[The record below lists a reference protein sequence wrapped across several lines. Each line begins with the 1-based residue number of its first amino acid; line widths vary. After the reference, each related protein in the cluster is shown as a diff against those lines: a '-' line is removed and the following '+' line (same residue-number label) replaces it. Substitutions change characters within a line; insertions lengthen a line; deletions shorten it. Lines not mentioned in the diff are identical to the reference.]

1 MKTLNF
7 IIAAFFIFSFQS
19 TPAQINKKFS
29 GNTDYVHAV
38 TFSPGGKYIA
48 SGGYDGII
56 RIWDIGSG
64 DLVNSININNKIFKL
79 YFDSDAKKIIAGN
92 EPLIGI
98 SSAIDSFVFIYDAFG
113 KKGNELLNIESK
125 SPNFFVKRNGNKA
138 VSVIPEL
145 SLDSCKYI
153 VNYNIEND
161 MEGKCYRL
169 LLNNYDL
176 SSVKYESSSF
186 LGMIGSWN
194 FNYPVTIS
202 ENGKFLALY
211 SQFMDEEI
219 GVSSNYKGN
228 KRDNKTIKNKT
239 GIMLYIFDTEN
250 EKMITRTILLDNNL
264 GQKTILISN
273 DGSYFYYVSREYLND
288 AIKILDVKQDKDVE
302 ILTGHTKE
310 ILCLALHPGGKYI
323 ASGSRDNTIRIWDI
337 NTGKE
342 VKVLEGNDDNVN
354 YITFSPDGRYLA
366 SASDD
371 NSVRIWDL
379 SSVSKDIEI
388 YALKYNLDE
397 GLKKYINEI
406 KNEELRK
413 LGNSEYDRKTID
425 EKYSQKYIEL
435 YNKTL
440 EEYNK
445 KNQ

>member
-1 MKTLNF
+1 MKISNL
-7 IIAAFFIFSFQS
+7 IIAVLLILSFRYAS
-19 TPAQINKKFS
+19 AQISRKYS

-48 SGGYDGII
+48 SGGYDEII
-56 RIWDIGSG
+56 RIWDIESG
-64 DLVNSININNKIFKL
+64 NLVNSINTNNKIFKL
-79 YFDSDAKKIIAGN
+79 YFDTDAKKIIAGN
-92 EPLIGI
+92 EPLAGI
-98 SSAIDSFVFIYDAFG
+98 SSAIDSFVFVYDAFG
-113 KKGNELLNIESK
+113 KKGNELLNVQSK
-125 SPNFFVKRNGNKA
+125 SPNFFVQRNGNKA

-145 SLDSCKYI
+145 FLDSCKYI

-161 MEGKCYRL
+161 MEGKCYKL

-176 SSVKYESSSF
+176 SSVTFESSSF
-186 LGMIGSWN
+186 LGMIGSWD

-211 SQFMDEEI
+211 SQLNDKEKDL
-219 GVSSNYKGN
+219 SSNYKGN
-228 KRDNKTIKNKT
+228 NRDTKTIKNKT
-239 GIMLYIFDTEN
+239 GIMLYIFDIEN
-250 EKMITRTILLDNNL
+250 KKMITRTILLENNL
-264 GQKTILISN
+264 GQKTILMSN
-273 DGSYFYYVSREYLND
+273 DGSYFYYVSREYLDD
-288 AIKILDVKQDKDVE
+288 AIKILDVKQDKDIE

-310 ILCLALHPGGKYI
+310 ILCLAMHPGGHFI

-342 VKVLEGNDDNVN
+342 VKVLEGNGDNVN
-354 YITFSPDGRYLA
+354 YIAFSPDGRYLA

-379 SSVSKDIEI
+379 TSISKDIEV
-388 YALKYNLDE
+388 YALKYNIDE
-397 GLKKYINEI
+397 GLKKYISEI

-413 LGNSEYDRKTID
+413 LGNSEYDRKSLD

-445 KNQ
+445 ILQ